1 MTWTLQG
8 LWPHV
13 SPISPAS
20 LHPEKLDTLPS
31 WDAARYLLFSPLH
44 MLFSVARTPSTP
56 SSLGQHLLSFIAQ
69 FRYTLLQEACPDCSC
84 GPPLG
89 SHPAMLPALY
99 H

>member
-44 MLFSVARTPSTP
+44 MLFSVARTPFHPFLTWSASVVLH
-56 SSLGQHLLSFIAQ
+56 SSA
-69 FRYTLLQEACPDCSC
+69 
-84 GPPLG
+84 
-89 SHPAMLPALY
+89 
-99 H
+99 